1 MSWQDILKDSKA
13 ANEALEMDFFMNNLE
28 KALKYET
35 QNIRFA
41 DFGTKQKVLDI
52 AKKETHNLRN
62 ADGDYHFMTLS
73 VSDSEVTFD
82 VKRGFIGMMVRF
94 SFEGDK
100 VKFKIIG

>member
-1 MSWQDILKDSKA
+1 MSWKNILKDSKA

-35 QNIRFA
+35 QDIRFA

-52 AKKETHNLRN
+52 AKKDNYNLRN